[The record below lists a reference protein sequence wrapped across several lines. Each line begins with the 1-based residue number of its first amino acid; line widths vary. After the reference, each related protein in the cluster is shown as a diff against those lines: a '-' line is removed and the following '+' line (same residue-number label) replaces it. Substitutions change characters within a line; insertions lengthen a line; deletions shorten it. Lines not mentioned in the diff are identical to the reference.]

1 LEYFRWKINLKSCH
15 PLFQQSFKTRNIKSF
30 KLGLIVV
37 DILEFK
43 FYLTLFLNTKL
54 LQNDSLTVFQK
65 FDSFLLNQFLCFV
78 FFVLLLNSFFVFDL
92 FISSIDRVK
101 QIQFDKFVKSIE
113 LEAFVEQSVVNLC

>member
-1 LEYFRWKINLKSCH
+1 MEDFGWKINLKSCH

-30 KLGLIVV
+30 KLGFIVV
-37 DILEFK
+37 NILQFEFY
-43 FYLTLFLNTKL
+43 FTLFFNAKL

-65 FDSFLLNQFLCFV
+65 FNSFLLDQFLCLV
-78 FFVLLLNSFFVFDL
+78 FLVLLLNSFFVFDL
-92 FISSIDRVK
+92 FISSIYCVE